1 MADRDG
7 LAHRGQLH
15 GTHADAGQAR
25 LADETG
31 APTDR
36 AEASPGE
43 TVLLSSLHVHPT
55 KDIGG
60 VFWMGCALTSADE
73 FGCETDPEAIEALFD
88 ADLESLSFEEQIALY
103 EQARAAGFLG
113 FEPYSE
119 AFLQP
124 QIQVP
129 EDLLDELEPS
139 ERLEGLSY
147 ILNMVATPQDESGEM
162 DDSDTE
168 IATKR
173 VVVSQAV
180 DNLPWTPNHNP
191 KIQHLLID
199 GEQYVPGTPRSAS
212 PGDTFELEPILTTA
226 SVEEYSYINRS
237 GEEELRQ
244 EEPWFAFYTTDGFFD
259 IPFSLSE
266 YSEVD
271 FSIPKDTRSETIQ
284 VWIVVRDRRGGM
296 HWHEQIFEIQQRN

>member
-1 MADRDG
+1 MALITLAIAMLGCTAEREQLSQSWQIDRTRILG
-7 LAHRGQLH
+7 VLAQV
-15 GTHADAGQAR
+15 
-25 LADETG
+25 ADETG

-88 ADLESLSFEEQIALY
+88 ADLENLSFEEQIALY

-147 ILNMVATPQDESGEM
+147 ILNNCIGVV
-162 DDSDTE
+162 
-168 IATKR
+168 IFLVR
-173 VVVSQAV
+173 V
-180 DNLPWTPNHNP
+180 
-191 KIQHLLID
+191 
-199 GEQYVPGTPRSAS
+199 
-212 PGDTFELEPILTTA
+212 
-226 SVEEYSYINRS
+226 
-237 GEEELRQ
+237 
-244 EEPWFAFYTTDGFFD
+244 
-259 IPFSLSE
+259 
-266 YSEVD
+266 
-271 FSIPKDTRSETIQ
+271 
-284 VWIVVRDRRGGM
+284 
-296 HWHEQIFEIQQRN
+296 